1 MRSKPTFCG
10 ILALVLCHVLGTA
23 AQVRP
28 PILPPQ
34 TSYTCENITE
44 IEFCSKVGYTTAS
57 FPNYRNQFDQMTANS
72 ELQNFQ
78 GLAERVCSNAI
89 VHFLCAVYAPFCDPK
104 EPQFRVPPCR
114 ELCEHARAGC
124 ESLVRRFG
132 LTWPPHLQCSLYP
145 TQLENRVTFCPT
157 NISLLEIPPNIKTN
171 PPPNVTEPIATTPI
185 TASATQGCPAALNVE
200 RTKLAGRGHVF
211 AGINNCSVKC
221 GGIFFQQFERT
232 TVAPVLILI
241 FALICVVFTVFTVAT
256 FLIDRRRFHYPERP
270 IIFLS
275 FCYLVISIAYI
286 VGVISKLAGGSI
298 RAFSCF
304 TDDSDRTNLV
314 NNVYQ
319 RLPNSEATFNSAS
332 CVILFMLVYFF
343 QMASAMWWVVLTF
356 TWFLAAALKWGEEA
370 VEKLWLLYHI
380 IAWSIPAIQVVL
392 VLVLRLVDGDQ
403 LSGICYTGNAN
414 NIGLGVFVFLPLTVY
429 LALGIIFLVVG
440 FSALVNIHRQLQ
452 RDPQKSR
459 KLGRLIMR
467 IGIYSLLYIT
477 PNIVLLILYLY
488 ELAKNEDWQR
498 RYIAECYDT
507 VECTASD
514 TPNFAAF
521 MLRYI
526 SLFAIGVCSTSWI
539 LSSKTVA
546 AWKKFFCSCR
556 CICHEDD
563 PSTHMYDV
571 PDKKNDL
578 SIHGFHRPQTSV

>member
-1 MRSKPTFCG
+1 MRYSWYG
-10 ILALVLCHVLGTA
+10 ILVLVLCHELGTF
-23 AQVRP
+23 AQNDGIRP
-28 PILPPQ
+28 PIPPQQ

-44 IEFCSKVGYTTAS
+44 IEFCSEVGYTTAS
-57 FPNYRNQFDQMTANS
+57 FPNYRNQFTQMAANS

-78 GLAERVCSNAI
+78 GLVERVCSNAI

-104 EPQFRVPPCR
+104 QPQFRVPPCR
-114 ELCEHARAGC
+114 ELCEHVRAGC
-124 ESLVRRFG
+124 ESLVQRFD
-132 LTWPPHLQCSLYP
+132 LTWPPHLDCSLYP
-145 TQLENRVTFCPT
+145 RKEDNRIAFCPT

-171 PPPNVTEPIATTPI
+171 PPPNVTAEPVTGTEATIAPG
-185 TASATQGCPAALNVE
+185 SRCPAALSVVS
-200 RTKLAGRGHVF
+200 TKLAGQGHVF
-211 AGINNCSVKC
+211 AGISNCSVRC
-221 GGIFFQQFERT
+221 SGIFFKDFERR
-232 TVAPVLILI
+232 TVAPALILV

-286 VGVISKLAGGSI
+286 VGAISKLAGNTTK
-298 RAFSCF
+298 AFSCA
-304 TDDSDRTNLV
+304 TDDNDRIS
-314 NNVYQ
+314 NVFQ
-319 RLPNSEATFNSAS
+319 RLPNSETTFNSAS
-332 CVILFMLVYFF
+332 CVILFVLVYFF

-392 VLVLRLVDGDQ
+392 VLALRLVDGDQ
-403 LSGICYTGNAN
+403 LSGICYTGNAS

-429 LALGIIFLVVG
+429 LSLGVIFLVVG
-440 FSALVNIHRQLQ
+440 FTALVNIHRQLQ

-488 ELAKNEDWQR
+488 ELAKNEEWQR
-498 RYIAECYDT
+498 RYVAECDGT
-507 VECTASD
+507 GECTASD
-514 TPNFAAF
+514 APTFAAF
-521 MLRYI
+521 VLRYI

-546 AWKKFFCSCR
+546 AWKKFFCSCN
-556 CICHEDD
+556 CICHEED
-563 PSTHMYDV
+563 PPNHMYDV
-571 PDKKNDL
+571 PDRKNDL
-578 SIHGFHRPQTSV
+578 SIRGFHHPQTSV